1 MGVYLVSIDGREWFG
16 EEEGGHAAVA
26 SALNEELRRRG
37 LPAYDSVGGPGAG
50 SPAAPGWFEEKVFP
64 PMDGFV
70 AWCREHLGEAE
81 REALYGWT
89 VLVPPS
95 LEERV
100 ELPFGSGY
108 WEETVIAGAPQVLA
122 AAERLATAVGLP
134 LDLVPATGGNL
145 ELTFWFF
152 EGGAAGAAESRPG
165 SWSEDLDAAFYA
177 AVYLRAAQYS
187 LRHGCPMVYS

>member
-16 EEEGGHAAVA
+16 EDEGGHAAVA

-37 LPAYDSVGGPGAG
+37 LPPYDSVGGPGAG
-50 SPAAPGWFEEKVFP
+50 SSSAAGWFEEKVFP
-64 PMDGFV
+64 PMDGFE
-70 AWCREHLGEAE
+70 AWCREHLTEAE
-81 REALYGWT
+81 RDALYGWT

-95 LEERV
+95 LEEHV

-108 WEETVIAGAPQVLA
+108 WEETVIAGAPQALA
-122 AAERLATAVGLP
+122 PAERLATAVGLP

-145 ELTFWFF
+145 ELTFWFS
-152 EGGAAGAAESRPG
+152 EGGAAKAAESRPG
-165 SWSEDLDAAFYA
+165 PWSEDLDAAFYA
-177 AVYLRAAQYS
+177 AVHLRAAQYS